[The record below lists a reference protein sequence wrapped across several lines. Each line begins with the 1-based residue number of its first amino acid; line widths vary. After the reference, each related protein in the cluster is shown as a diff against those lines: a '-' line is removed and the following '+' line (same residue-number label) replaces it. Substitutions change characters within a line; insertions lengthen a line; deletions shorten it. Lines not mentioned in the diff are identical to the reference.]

1 MNKQRSQKLALRKET
16 VRTLRQI
23 DLREAAGGINI
34 TQQLTCNGC
43 PSVHMVCLTTH
54 TTTNP

>member
-23 DLREAAGGINI
+23 DLQEVAGAIMV
-34 TQQLTCNGC
+34 TQFTCVC
-43 PSVHMVCLTTH
+43 PSLRMVCLTTH